1 MIRLTEGEW
10 AILEVLWSGERFPLG
25 EIVSALRPKMNW
37 RRNTVHTYLTRME
50 SMGLVKIHR
59 ETEPHQYA
67 AAVSREACAQQERK
81 QLLDKV
87 YNGAAGELIAAFLKE
102 SHMTQ
107 AERDR
112 LRKLLDEMAV

>member
-50 SMGLVKIHR
+50 SKGLVKIHR
-59 ETEPHQYA
+59 ETEP
-67 AAVSREACAQQERK
+67 QQDGK

-112 LRKLLDEMAV
+112 LRKLLDEMEV

>member
-50 SMGLVKIHR
+50 SKGLVKIHR

-67 AAVSREACAQQERK
+67 AAVSRSRRD
-81 QLLDKV
+81 LI
-87 YNGAAGELIAAFLKE
+87 YRSSGPTPFIGE
-102 SHMTQ
+102 STPWSTW
-107 AERDR
+107 
-112 LRKLLDEMAV
+112 

>member
-50 SMGLVKIHR
+50 
-59 ETEPHQYA
+59 P
-67 AAVSREACAQQERK
+67 
-81 QLLDKV
+81 
-87 YNGAAGELIAAFLKE
+87 
-102 SHMTQ
+102 
-107 AERDR
+107 RDW
-112 LRKLLDEMAV
+112 

>member
-50 SMGLVKIHR
+50 SKGIGENSSGDRTPSVRRGCEPGSVCPSRSGNSCWIRYTMARR
-59 ETEPHQYA
+59 ESS
-67 AAVSREACAQQERK
+67 SRP
-81 QLLDKV
+81 
-87 YNGAAGELIAAFLKE
+87 F
-102 SHMTQ
+102 
-107 AERDR
+107 
-112 LRKLLDEMAV
+112 

>member
-50 SMGLVKIHR
+50 SKGLVKIHR

-67 AAVSREACAQQERK
+67 AAVTGKRVPSRSGNSCWIRYTMARR
-81 QLLDKV
+81 
-87 YNGAAGELIAAFLKE
+87 E
-102 SHMTQ
+102 SSS
-107 AERDR
+107 RPF
-112 LRKLLDEMAV
+112 

>member
-50 SMGLVKIHR
+50 SKG
-59 ETEPHQYA
+59 
-67 AAVSREACAQQERK
+67 
-81 QLLDKV
+81 
-87 YNGAAGELIAAFLKE
+87 AGELIAAFLKE

-112 LRKLLDEMAV
+112 LRKLLDEMEV

>member
-50 SMGLVKIHR
+50 SKGLVKIHR

-81 QLLDKV
+81 QLLDK
-87 YNGAAGELIAAFLKE
+87 YTMARRE
-102 SHMTQ
+102 
-107 AERDR
+107 
-112 LRKLLDEMAV
+112 KLSRPF